1 MRTPLTVLALALVG
15 LSACS
20 RDATEPTAP
29 DTTLAASTAAAV
41 AAPEMAPGGDCSR
54 MDATMYGT
62 YDRDG
67 GGWVGEMAVSFEG
80 GEIERAAVTV
90 RNTGADF
97 EALLAGRPW
106 RGSEVE
112 TLMFNETDG
121 FQMNMDFVAVPGS
134 TPFLYQLSETGE
146 IGQGTGRFEGVSGH
160 VNLHGPFII
169 PLSSVPAPLT
179 IDAVKGWIC
188 W

>member
-1 MRTPLTVLALALVG
+1 MRLLSSVLALALFG
-15 LSACS
+15 LTACS
-20 RDATEPTAP
+20 RDAAQATAP
-29 DTTLAASTAAAV
+29 DTTVAAAEV
-41 AAPEMAPGGDCSR
+41 ATPEMAPGNDCSGI
-54 MDATMYGT
+54 DATVYGT
-62 YDRDG
+62 YDRG
-67 GGWVGEMAVSFEG
+67 GGSWVGEMAVSFQG
-80 GEIERAAVTV
+80 GEVERPDVVV

-97 EALLAGRPW
+97 QALLAGRPW
-106 RGSEVE
+106 RGSEVH
-112 TLMFNETDG
+112 TVTFNETDG
-121 FQMNMDFVAVPGS
+121 FKIFMNFVAVPGS

-179 IDAVKGWIC
+179 IDAMKGWIC